1 MNEQDQVPNWD
12 TKGSEAV
19 VNSFSYY
26 VAIDVTEIDKDSE
39 LNEEEF
45 VHNNKAEI
53 TPTPTWLNVEITWL
67 DHLIECRL
75 PEDIRLYKDRE
86 TRT

>member
-1 MNEQDQVPNWD
+1 M
-12 TKGSEAV
+12 
-19 VNSFSYY
+19 NSFSYY

-53 TPTPTWLNVEITWL
+53 TPT
-67 DHLIECRL
+67 
-75 PEDIRLYKDRE
+75 
-86 TRT
+86 